1 MENLSNKNLEVMTWG
16 SLRIDHW
23 KRFLSPV
30 SWSLLEAAQCQY
42 SRERHGGEV
51 MIGMYGYTGIRP
63 YEETCDQ
70 YMWYGTRVRCSFKN
84 LCQQKLLKLYNK
96 LSRLLLLYVLF
107 CCKWVHSSVMTGGRM
122 FHHCWFGCMFVFT
135 GIIKPRAPK
144 PAPDAPF
151 SPGFCRWDVSIRWAA
166 QWRWEARR
174 LPRISWSEMTGPHK
188 FLSMLLVS
196 CQLKSNK
203 AWKLGLFH

>member
-1 MENLSNKNLEVMTWG
+1 MIEL
-16 SLRIDHW
+16 
-23 KRFLSPV
+23 
-30 SWSLLEAAQCQY
+30 
-42 SRERHGGEV
+42 
-51 MIGMYGYTGIRP
+51 IGMYGYAGIRP

-84 LCQQKLLKLYNK
+84 LCQQKLLKLGTN
-96 LSRLLLLYVLF
+96 SVDCFCFTLLF
-107 CCKWVHSSVMTGGRM
+107 CKWVHSSVFFFGVHVSTLLG
-122 FHHCWFGCMFVFT
+122 FGCIFVFT
-135 GIIKPRAPK
+135 GLIKPRAPK

-196 CQLKSNK
+196 YQLKSTNK